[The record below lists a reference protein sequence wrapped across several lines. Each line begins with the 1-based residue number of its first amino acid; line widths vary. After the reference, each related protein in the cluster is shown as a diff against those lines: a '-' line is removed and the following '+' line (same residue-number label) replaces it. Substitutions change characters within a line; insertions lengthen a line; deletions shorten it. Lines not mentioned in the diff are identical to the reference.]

1 MLLQRLQD
9 PLEDYSIIDLT
20 TAEGKHRKQV
30 EKENRGGIFSDIRVP
45 FLAEKAFIL
54 IWLETA
60 KKAAAIP

>member
-54 IWLETA
+54 I
-60 KKAAAIP
+60 